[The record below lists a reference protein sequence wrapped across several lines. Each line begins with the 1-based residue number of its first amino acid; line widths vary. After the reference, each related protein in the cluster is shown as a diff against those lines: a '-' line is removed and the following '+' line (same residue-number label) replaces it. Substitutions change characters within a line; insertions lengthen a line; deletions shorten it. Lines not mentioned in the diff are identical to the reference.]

1 MNYKVYLG
9 NKAITLTDVLHNTS
23 KSYLFENVLLDEIIH
38 RLMNGNEKNLL
49 LYSPNIKQAWQ
60 KFKQHFDVIEAA
72 GGLVSNDKGEY
83 LFIYRNGIWDL
94 PKGKMEAGEI
104 PAETAIREV
113 QEECGIQN
121 ISIDD
126 YLFDTYHLFT
136 ENKKKRLKITHW
148 FKMKEG
154 TESPLIPQQEEG
166 IEKVEWINIKENIHI
181 LANSYENI
189 RLLFSD
195 ILMQK

>member
-148 FKMKEG
+148 FKMQEG
-154 TESPLIPQQEEG
+154 AESPLIPQQEEG